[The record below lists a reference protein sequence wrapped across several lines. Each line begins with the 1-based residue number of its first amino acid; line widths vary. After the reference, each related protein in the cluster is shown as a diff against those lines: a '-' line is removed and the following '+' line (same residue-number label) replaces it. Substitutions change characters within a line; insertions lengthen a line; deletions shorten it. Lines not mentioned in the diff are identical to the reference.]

1 MHTDL
6 EIARNTPLMDIEAIA
21 ARAGIDEAYLER
33 YGRNKAKVSL
43 KLLDEHTGKDGKLVL
58 VTAITPT
65 PAGEGKTTTTVGLAD
80 ALSRLGMRTM
90 AALREPSLG
99 PVFGLKGGAAGGG
112 YAQVAPMDEINLHFT
127 GDFHAVGAANNLL
140 AAMIDN
146 HIYQGNARIEVQRVA
161 LINMIDNHI
170 YQGNALNLDP
180 RRITWRRCV
189 DMNDRQ
195 LRSIVDGLGG
205 RTNGCP
211 REDGYDI
218 TVASEIMAILCLS
231 QSLADLKARLGRI
244 IVGYTYDDQPVTAGD
259 LKAAG
264 AMTALLK
271 EALKPNLVQT
281 LEHTPV
287 LVHGGPFANIA
298 HGCNSVLATRMA
310 MRLADYTVTEAG
322 FGADL
327 GAEKFLD
334 IKCRMAGLRPDAVVI
349 VATVRAL
356 KMHGGVK
363 KDALARENV
372 DAMLAGAEN
381 LRRHVRNIKDVFGLP
396 CVVAV
401 NRFPDDTDAEIDALT
416 HAMDA
421 EGVKVL
427 PSEVWAKGGE
437 GGLALARE
445 VVRLCGEENYFAFA
459 YDAADS
465 IQKKLNDLTA
475 RVYGGRRAV
484 LTPEA
489 KKQAK
494 RLTELGYGGLPVCVA
509 KTQYSFSDKPT
520 LLGAPTDFEIT
531 VRALRVSAGAGFVVA
546 LTGDIM
552 TMPGLP
558 KVPAAENIDVDDEG
572 NITGLF

>member
-140 AAMIDN
+140 AAM
-146 HIYQGNARIEVQRVA
+146 
-161 LINMIDNHI
+161 LDNHI

-427 PSEVWAKGGE
+427 PSEVWSKGGE

-558 KVPAAENIDVDDEG
+558 KVPAAEKIDVDDEG